1 MQNQIIDWPSAVTE
15 IFKSLF
21 YALTIIVPV
30 LITAVV
36 SWKISRQQ
44 LTLKS
49 VELNAQTTFK
59 AREYVFELARRRLDK
74 HREDVAAATKALGE
88 LLPIAANVKNE
99 EQLQALVK
107 GLQGIRDC
115 FLLFTDVGNIA
126 SLLESQ
132 GLYSESI
139 RQEVKRVGEILALD
153 LKEITPNNAYE
164 ACLLYVQMFDT
175 WQGMRSLVLESVC
188 RNVFSDYLPGNLIKD
203 YLPRPESKD
212 LSVGEHTDSSKTHGK
227 I

>member
-1 MQNQIIDWPSAVTE
+1 MQGQVIDWPAAVTE

-49 VELNAQTTFK
+49 VELNAQATFK

-74 HREDVAAATKALGE
+74 HREDVAGAIKALSD
-88 LLPIAANVKNE
+88 LLPVAVGIKNE

-107 GLQGIRDC
+107 GLQGIRDA
-115 FLLFTDVGNIA
+115 FLLFTDVGNTA

-132 GLYSESI
+132 GLYNESM

-153 LKEITPNNAYE
+153 LKEVTPNNAYE
-164 ACLLYVQMFDT
+164 ICLLYIQIFDT

-188 RNVFSDYLPGNLIKD
+188 RDVFSDYLPGNLIKD
-203 YLPRPESKD
+203 YLPHPESKD
-212 LSVGEHTDSSKTHGK
+212 LSGGERTDSVKTHA
-227 I
+227 